1 MKDLKA
7 KLERFKTKYKMIMPK
22 EYEDFIYSIDKDSYH
37 NKVIKFKDREIVIDR
52 FLTSSNEPEY
62 DILVRYED
70 SWQAKFGTPDTHEF
84 LTIAVDN
91 GDNGI
96 AIKVLGEDLGKIYY
110 LEYRDNVDVYG
121 IIEDEPISVH
131 IYKLFDSFQEF
142 KDYLDNAPIAGAR
155 KYGRIK

>member
-7 KLERFKTKYKMIMPK
+7 KLERFKTKYKMILPK
-22 EYEDFIYSIDKDSYH
+22 EYEDFICSIDEDSYH
-37 NKVIKFKDREIVIDR
+37 NKVIKFKDKNIVIDR
-52 FLTSSNEPEY
+52 FLISSNEPDY
-62 DILVRYED
+62 DILARYED

-84 LTIAVDN
+84 LTMAVDN

-110 LEYRDNVDVYG
+110 LEYRDNMDVYG

-131 IYKLFDSFQEF
+131 IYKLLDSFQVF